1 MPVLCAYTV
10 PHPPLAVPG
19 VGRGREEEI
28 SATLAAYEQVGREV
42 AALHPDTIVISSPHA
57 PMYRDYLQI
66 SNGRG
71 ATGTFSQFGCPRPVY
86 KVSYDQ
92 EFVKALARAAE
103 AEGLAAGCEGRQ
115 VADLDH
121 GTLVPL
127 HFLQKAW
134 KEDGSGHFPKIVR
147 IGLSGLS
154 PLAHYELGQLVQ
166 HVAAELG
173 RRVVYIASGDCSHKL
188 AEDGPYGFAP
198 EAPEFE
204 EKLEEWLSSADFLG
218 LLACDPELAERAAE
232 CGLRSF
238 QIMAGALDATS
249 VEGEI
254 LSHEGP
260 FGVGYLVSRMQP
272 AGEERAD
279 GSRRF
284 AARYEEAEAEA
295 QAKRMADEGVLCALA
310 RASLSA
316 YVREKSRIEPVD
328 VLEGIL
334 EAHGGD
340 AEERARLEAL
350 LEKPGACFVSLKEH
364 GELRGCIGTL
374 TPTRADLAHEIC
386 ANAISAATAD
396 PRFPHVKPHE
406 LGELVLDV
414 DVLSEPEPI
423 DFLTE
428 LDPKV
433 YGVIVS
439 AEDGRRGVLL
449 PDLAGVDTV
458 EEQVAIAARKGGIDA
473 MSERL
478 FIERFT
484 VERHL

>member
-1 MPVLCAYTV
+1 MAIICAYTV

-19 VGRGREEEI
+19 VGRGREEGI
-28 SATLAAYEQVGREV
+28 SATLAAYRQVGREV
-42 AALHPDTIVISSPHA
+42 AALKPDTIVISSPHA

-66 SNGRG
+66 SSGRG

-86 KVSYDQ
+86 KVDYDQ

-103 AEGLAAGCEGRQ
+103 AEGLAAGTEGRQ

-127 HFLQKAW
+127 HFLQSAW
-134 KEDGSGHFPKIVR
+134 KEAGNGRFPKVVR

-154 PLAHYELGQLVQ
+154 PRAHYELGQLVQ

-173 RRVVYIASGDCSHKL
+173 RRVAYIASGDCSHKL
-188 AEDGPYGFAP
+188 TEDGPYGFAP

-204 EKLEEWLSSADFLG
+204 AKLEEWLANGDFLG
-218 LLACDPELAERAAE
+218 LLTCDPELAERAAE

-249 VEGEI
+249 VEPEV

-260 FGVGYLVSRMQP
+260 FGVGYLVSRMRP
-272 AGEERAD
+272 AGVERAD
-279 GSRRF
+279 ETRRF

-295 QAKRMADEGVLCALA
+295 RAERMASEGVLCALA

-316 YVREKSRIEPVD
+316 FVRDRQRIEPGD

-334 EAHGGD
+334 EERGGD

-350 LEKPGACFVSLKEH
+350 LARPAACFVSLKEH

-374 TPTRADLAHEIC
+374 APTRADLAHEIC

-396 PRFPHVKPHE
+396 PRFPHVRPEE

-414 DVLSEPEPI
+414 DVLSEPEPV
-423 DFLTE
+423 DFLAD

-439 AEDGRRGVLL
+439 TKDGRRGVLL

-458 EEQVAIAARKGGIDA
+458 EEQVGIAARKGGIDA
-473 MSERL
+473 ATERL

>member
-19 VGRGREEEI
+19 VGRGREEGI
-28 SATLAAYEQVGREV
+28 SSTLAAYRQVGREV
-42 AALHPDTIVISSPHA
+42 AELHPEVIVISSPHA

-66 SNGRG
+66 SSGKG

-86 KVSYDQ
+86 KAKYDQ
-92 EFVKALARAAE
+92 EFAEALAKAAE
-103 AEGLAAGCEGRQ
+103 AQGLAAGLEGRQ

-127 HFLQKAW
+127 HFLQAAW
-134 KEDGSGHFPKIVR
+134 DEAREGRFPKIVR

-154 PLAHYELGQLVQ
+154 PLEHYRLGQLVQ

-173 RRVVYIASGDCSHKL
+173 RRVVYVASGDCSHKL

-198 EAPEFE
+198 EAPKFE
-204 EKLEEWLSSADFLG
+204 RDLEEWLANADFLG
-218 LLACDPELAERAAE
+218 LLTCDPELAERAAE

-249 VEGEI
+249 VEPEI

-260 FGVGYLVSRMQP
+260 FGVGYLVSRMRP
-272 AGEERAD
+272 AGVERAD
-279 GSRRF
+279 DSRRF
-284 AARYEEAEAEA
+284 AARYEGAQAEA
-295 QAKRMADEGVLCALA
+295 QAARVASEGALCALA
-310 RASLSA
+310 RASLCA
-316 YVREKSRIEPVD
+316 YVRDRVRIEPGEA
-328 VLEGIL
+328 LETIL
-334 EAHGGD
+334 EERGGD
-340 AEERARLEAL
+340 AEERARLEEL
-350 LEKPGACFVSLKEH
+350 LATPHACFVSLKKH

-374 TPTRADLAHEIC
+374 APARADLAHEIC

-396 PRFPHVKPHE
+396 PRFPHVRADE
-406 LGELVLDV
+406 LGQLVLDV
-414 DVLSEPEPI
+414 DVLSEPEPV
-423 DFLTE
+423 DFLTD
-428 LDPKV
+428 LDPAV

-439 AEDGRRGVLL
+439 AADGRRGVLL
-449 PDLAGVDTV
+449 PDLAGVDTI
-458 EEQVAIAARKGGIDA
+458 EEQVAIAARKGGIDPA
-473 MSERL
+473 HERL
-478 FIERFT
+478 FIQRFT